1 MSFNL
6 IVRYILTTYLLLSVL
21 LHIHQA
27 NSNYIVTHDAYCPR
41 EISFVFEGN
50 ARKKIVKKMQLNLPK
65 PSKQLFCLVSA
76 LIPPENMCADIRYV
90 SIYSEI
96 GTSS

>member
-1 MSFNL
+1 M
-6 IVRYILTTYLLLSVL
+6 
-21 LHIHQA
+21 
-27 NSNYIVTHDAYCPR
+27 THDAYCPR

-96 GTSS
+96 GTSRYTYLGISPRKLWSNQVQNLIILS